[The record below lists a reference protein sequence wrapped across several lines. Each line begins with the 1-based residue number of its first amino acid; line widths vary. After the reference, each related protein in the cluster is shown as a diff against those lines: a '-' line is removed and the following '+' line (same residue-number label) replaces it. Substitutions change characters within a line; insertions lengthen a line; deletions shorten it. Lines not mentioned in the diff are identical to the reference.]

1 MKTILN
7 ISLIGSLGALLL
19 VGCTS
24 EATEKKQKPTTPA
37 VATVTTFPVA
47 YSRRSMTVQ
56 LPGDLKPYDEAR
68 LFAKVNA
75 YVKAIYVD
83 RGAVVQKG
91 QRLALLEAP
100 ELAAQ
105 LARAK
110 AQWQVA
116 KANYVTAKTNFER
129 LERTSQADAGTISL
143 NDLDRARGAMQ
154 AGEATMQAAESEIQA
169 ARQLNQYLVVT
180 APFSGVINSRNVSV
194 GALVGAGGGPGSVPL
209 FELENGRQL
218 RLVVA
223 IPEKFAGQLIAPRT
237 RVPFTVQAYPG
248 ETFTAVLQRKSGAM
262 LDDMRAELIEMD
274 VDNADN
280 RLKSGMYAN
289 IVFAMQPR
297 KASVVVPVTGIVS
310 QAGQSFV
317 VRVAEGRAEWIP
329 VSRGR
334 LLTSDS
340 VEIFGPMQMGDQLVA
355 RPTGQLRDGQPVQ
368 VAAPVTTQT
377 VKQVATR
384 QPALNHY

>member
-1 MKTILN
+1 MKIILN
-7 ISLIGSLGALLL
+7 ISLISSLGALLL
-19 VGCTS
+19 AGCAS
-24 EATEKKQKPTTPA
+24 ESTEKERKPATPA
-37 VATVTTFPVA
+37 VATVTTFPIA
-47 YSRRSMTVQ
+47 YSRRAMTVQ
-56 LPGDLKPYDEAR
+56 LPGDLKPYDEAQ

-83 RGAVVQKG
+83 RGTVVQKG

-169 ARQLNQYLVVT
+169 ARQLNQYLVVS
-180 APFSGVINSRNVSV
+180 APFSGVISTRNISV
-194 GALVGAGGGPGSVPL
+194 GALVGAGGGPGGKPL
-209 FELENGRQL
+209 FELENGRRL

-223 IPEKFAGQLIAPRT
+223 IPEKFAGQLLPPRT

-289 IVFAMQPR
+289 IVFVMQPR
-297 KASVVVPVTGIVS
+297 KASIVVPVTGIVN

-317 VRVAEGRAEWIP
+317 VRVAESHAEWIP

-340 VEIFGPMQMGDQLVA
+340 VEIFGALQVGDRLVA
-355 RPTGQLRDGQPVQ
+355 RPTGQLKDGQAVHL
-368 VAAPVTTQT
+368 VAPVTNQP
-377 VKQVATR
+377 VKQVASV
-384 QPALNHY
+384 QPALNH